1 MPTPAL
7 WYCPQRPM
15 AVPDCELATHIHT
28 VTSYCTVDRPQPAVL
43 LLPNAKIAVKAEF
56 STPLF
61 VFLSFSGLGD
71 YLWVQGDYLWVQG
84 LLHFH
89 ELSVPPARVLRCMV
103 DAYCGGIPIL
113 VKPFMTQTSYVR
125 RSHACC
131 GGIPISVK
139 PFMTQTSYVR
149 RSHSCLLWWRTNLG
163 ETLHDPDVIR
173 ASVSCLLWWRTN
185 LGETLHDPDV
195 IRASV
200 SCLLWWRTNLGETLH
215 DPDVICCIPQGLPF
229 IVMHPLARRFTSTSP
244 LFSINS
250 KLSLVRSTS
259 HTSSC
264 APIYLVD
271 VWSRVA
277 ALYCLLHFDTPM
289 PSSLNF
295 ELVSLLFSQ
304 MSLMSRIL
312 TVSPLPHVYP
322 SPGVHSLHLG
332 VESRAADLTSASG
345 AVVHPNPTLR
355 LHSPVFLLLDYLA
368 SIKNDY
374 PIRDRSSYMFTHFYP
389 SISNIPPTL
398 QFMWVRHKKCLLCR
412 WLTLGTPISTSSLL
426 ADREDSELCLL
437 TFNFELKSTLLR
449 LELSKHDWVLVPRSL
464 PFITA
469 CGRVQTTTGD
479 SDALAVAGTRWR
491 RVQTTTG
498 DSDTL
503 ASDGARWDEGNRAG
517 NGRDIGRVRGEV
529 GKGWGKIF
537 DPVAATTASGSL
549 LSFPPSGMARTKTT
563 GRTDQT
569 PAEKK
574 AIMEAERAK
583 KRQAAA
589 GQAAKHLPGKG
600 FVPNDARTQAPN
612 KSTFPAK
619 PAKKR
624 KAVLTAKQATGAPAP
639 RVDLGL
645 PQAGTPPTSSLPG
658 AVSATAL
665 VPSYIV
671 TAPPNTLVLDG
682 PGFSWDNL
690 GNSLPFNMISLQNI
704 MNGGIELHDEY
715 RNIHDGSNISSTFT
729 VLETGSSMPP
739 WSAMATPDGARK
751 LIQSKFLPNGVGLKD
766 PSRMVK
772 TEVEAIYKLWMQRQ
786 TEKKIALHF
795 KVAEAKRKNEEDQ
808 RKRAESLKRK
818 QPRYMGTSDGD
829 DEEEDDPKAAK
840 GTKRQR
846 KQGTGEQPSHEES
859 AGGGGRKKSTSSS
872 TKKSKA
878 ATKPKGNTV
887 AALPA
892 KAKQQAEVPDD
903 QGSSGPRPRPRPIIR
918 PELRQSRLLHVSRF
932 GPYTSL
938 VLDVLRLSVGGTTQN
953 NKTTLPTWCNWTND
967 IVIGDHFFDLQNKKG
982 FLPNW
987 QAVLA
992 WMHGNPHISD
1002 DGSPLSHAQAS
1013 DILLIVGIT
1022 HYVTK
1027 TVAEAE
1033 PGSPFHDLPFELSD
1047 LDKVEAGI
1055 KSMLAHTKKLFKFG
1069 VALHGAVDTNWKRVC
1084 LEVGLAETDIKVFG
1098 NNWRA
1103 FMEVYATLDS
1113 VLVRSGKAPQ
1123 AHASNFYPEAL
1134 QNWSRTSEADGN
1146 LVLSDNTD
1154 WADAMGSITQV
1165 IVDSIKSAQDANN
1178 LDRVLE
1184 EEWSRR
1190 GKGGLV
1196 CVVLG
1201 MKWWRLRLDSSTDED
1216 SLAAWQA
1223 RVDELAAGLKT
1234 LTTAQSMYGTQFL
1247 GSSNADMMDT
1257 EGARNL
1263 VGSTHSMYGTQ
1274 FLGSSNADMMD
1285 TEGARNLVG
1294 STYLSEIPGDICRL
1308 MRIVVMFQSAEPTH
1322 VGIHNIPVLG
1332 RPLRASLVQYYS
1344 SRSADVGLGGVSNII
1359 PYHSLWSAEP
1369 THVGIHNIILHGF
1382 QSAEPTHV
1390 GMHNIILHGFQSA
1403 EPTHVGI
1410 HNIILHGQPIRLN
1423 RPTWAFIILFFTVSR
1438 CFQSAEPTHVGMH
1451 NIILHGFQSAEPTHV
1466 GIHNIILHGFQ
1477 SAEPTHIGLHDIP
1490 VLGRLLRASE
1500 LPWSK

>member
-1 MPTPAL
+1 MTWVTKEIKAIL
-7 WYCPQRPM
+7 KNHGARYFASKGEDRE
-15 AVPDCELATHIHT
+15 AT
-28 VTSYCTVDRPQPAVL
+28 VTSIVTALEDANIDG
-43 LLPNAKIAVKAEF
+43 LPDGLETKVKVWYNN
-56 STPLF
+56 SSSLF
-61 VFLSFSGLGD
+61 REESGLKEVHTKMKIKRWDAKMVAREMYEDRYEEIKSEVVETGAEWNEI
-71 YLWVQGDYLWVQG
+71 YRKTIVTLWD
-84 LLHFH
+84 
-89 ELSVPPARVLRCMV
+89 EL
-103 DAYCGGIPIL
+103 
-113 VKPFMTQTSYVR
+113 T
-125 RSHACC
+125 
-131 GGIPISVK
+131 
-139 PFMTQTSYVR
+139 
-149 RSHSCLLWWRTNLG
+149 
-163 ETLHDPDVIR
+163 
-173 ASVSCLLWWRTN
+173 
-185 LGETLHDPDV
+185 
-195 IRASV
+195 
-200 SCLLWWRTNLGETLH
+200 
-215 DPDVICCIPQGLPF
+215 PQQQKECQD
-229 IVMHPLARRFTSTSP
+229 TSTSRNHGE
-244 LFSINS
+244 LKEEEKR
-250 KLSLVRSTS
+250 KLA
-259 HTSSC
+259 C
-264 APIYLVD
+264 GNAD
-271 VWSRVA
+271 KEVA
-277 ALYCLLHFDTPM
+277 AFVRKMQEVYGVRMLCL
-289 PSSLNF
+289 
-295 ELVSLLFSQ
+295 
-304 MSLMSRIL
+304 
-312 TVSPLPHVYP
+312 
-322 SPGVHSLHLG
+322 
-332 VESRAADLTSASG
+332 
-345 AVVHPNPTLR
+345 
-355 LHSPVFLLLDYLA
+355 
-368 SIKNDY
+368 
-374 PIRDRSSYMFTHFYP
+374 SSYTDPEGKAQTSVYAFFYP
-389 SISNIPPTL
+389 VIFLELTKHSHETTTISPKFSAEFPSWKRMKGIANAFL
-398 QFMWVRHKKCLLCR
+398 
-412 WLTLGTPISTSSLL
+412 
-426 ADREDSELCLL
+426 EYSEL
-437 TFNFELKSTLLR
+437 FE
-449 LELSKHDWVLVPRSL
+449 DQV
-464 PFITA
+464 
-469 CGRVQTTTGD
+469 D
-479 SDALAVAGTRWR
+479 
-491 RVQTTTG
+491 G
-498 DSDTL
+498 DSDTEERPSKAQKSKYPWAVL
-503 ASDGARWDEGNRAG
+503 GKMPEDELPDGIEEYPLLPEIPKT
-517 NGRDIGRVRGEV
+517 NGHEWIGG
-529 GKGWGKIF
+529 GKI
-537 DPVAATTASGSL
+537 V
-549 LSFPPSGMARTKTT
+549 
-563 GRTDQT
+563 
-569 PAEKK
+569 
-574 AIMEAERAK
+574 IRA
-583 KRQAAA
+583 
-589 GQAAKHLPGKG
+589 
-600 FVPNDARTQAPN
+600 FV
-612 KSTFPAK
+612 
-619 PAKKR
+619 
-624 KAVLTAKQATGAPAP
+624 KAVYL
-639 RVDLGL
+639 
-645 PQAGTPPTSSLPG
+645 
-658 AVSATAL
+658 
-665 VPSYIV
+665 
-671 TAPPNTLVLDG
+671 
-682 PGFSWDNL
+682 
-690 GNSLPFNMISLQNI
+690 
-704 MNGGIELHDEY
+704 
-715 RNIHDGSNISSTFT
+715 
-729 VLETGSSMPP
+729 LETGSSMPP

-987 QAVLA
+987 QAVLE

-1216 SLAAWQA
+1216 SLTAWQA

-1263 VGSTHSMYGTQ
+1263 VGSTHVLYH
-1274 FLGSSNADMMD
+1274 
-1285 TEGARNLVG
+1285 GAVNVWH
-1294 STYLSEIPGDICRL
+1294 SIP
-1308 MRIVVMFQSAEPTH
+1308 
-1322 VGIHNIPVLG
+1322 
-1332 RPLRASLVQYYS
+1332 
-1344 SRSADVGLGGVSNII
+1344 
-1359 PYHSLWSAEP
+1359 W
-1369 THVGIHNIILHGF
+1369 
-1382 QSAEPTHV
+1382 
-1390 GMHNIILHGFQSA
+1390 
-1403 EPTHVGI
+1403 
-1410 HNIILHGQPIRLN
+1410 
-1423 RPTWAFIILFFTVSR
+1423 FF
-1438 CFQSAEPTHVGMH
+1438 
-1451 NIILHGFQSAEPTHV
+1451 
-1466 GIHNIILHGFQ
+1466 
-1477 SAEPTHIGLHDIP
+1477 
-1490 VLGRLLRASE
+1490 
-1500 LPWSK
+1500 